1 MSLMWITILV
11 FAVAAVIGL
20 TMALAV
26 FKGQF
31 PPVPSAVLHGLFGAT
46 GLVLLIVAVFV
57 HHAVGP
63 AQWAFWL
70 FLIAALGGFFI
81 AFGFHAKKKA
91 IPPGL
96 VVVHAS
102 VAVVGFLILLA
113 GALNLIA

>member
-1 MSLMWITILV
+1 MSLLWITILV
-11 FAVAAVIGL
+11 FAIAAVIGV

-57 HHAVGP
+57 RGATGP
-63 AQWAFWL
+63 VQWAFWL

-81 AFGFHAKKKA
+81 ALGFHAKKKT
-91 IPPGL
+91 IPPGI
-96 VVVHAS
+96 VAVHAS

-113 GALNLIA
+113 GALKLIA